1 MSISRLGDECSP
13 IYTRREKHWD
23 DPANCHHALAALCLY
38 QQPFGFSQ
46 EDVKALRAVL
56 DTNPTDDSADDGEVV
71 EHWAT
76 WELRAALDRC
86 ESLLSRIASLLP
98 PQS

>member
-38 QQPFGFSQ
+38 SQPFGFTQ
-46 EDVKALRAVL
+46 ADIQLLVRAGPEAPGYYETEWTADEIAQL
-56 DTNPTDDSADDGEVV
+56 D
-71 EHWAT
+71 
-76 WELRAALDRC
+76 
-86 ESLLSRIASLLP
+86 SLIARIASLLP
-98 PQS
+98 PHP